1 MTKKKRRMR
10 MRKIAMSKEGNLHW
24 INSKH
29 FWFKSWKTPRCLN
42 FWLSSIKVCLT
53 RFNKPHQSSEV

>member
-1 MTKKKRRMR
+1 MMTKKKRRMR

-29 FWFKSWKTPRCLN
+29 F
-42 FWLSSIKVCLT
+42 
-53 RFNKPHQSSEV
+53 